1 MNDQL
6 ASNLFESAPE
16 SIMGQQNIT
25 AETVETEAS
34 SSGLEFRTIDGSD
47 NNATNTGI
55 TGEQLL
61 RLFTNAFEDGFN
73 TPRGGD
79 FPSPFDPSSPPSSL
93 PNPRTISNT
102 IAAQAESVP
111 NFLGASDW
119 LWQWAQFIDHDLD
132 LNESTADNPGAFT
145 PIVVPSGDPT
155 FPDGTFLPF
164 ERVGATEGTGTDPDN
179 PRQTDNLITAFIDAS
194 SVYGSDE
201 ERGDFLRSFT
211 NGQLKIS
218 ETNNGEVLL
227 PENPGEETG
236 ERQENATGGTLGEF
250 QYVAGDIRANEQI
263 GLTAVHTLFVRE
275 HNRLAADLLERLEA
289 GEAALVE
296 KFDQFVATSEET
308 DADALQDEF
317 IYQAARKVVGAKIQ
331 QITYDE
337 FLPLLIGE
345 GTIAEYDGYQPD
357 VLASI
362 STEFANA
369 AYRLGH
375 TLLSDQIQRLST
387 NGLTEIALG
396 DAFFIAEQI
405 QDEGVDSTLRGLILQ
420 AAQESDNLVVDG
432 VRNFLFEAGTGGLDL
447 ASVNIA
453 RGRDTGL
460 PGYVEVYNA
469 LFGVSINSFDD
480 LGSAGLGLIADDVV
494 ALFEAVYESVD
505 QIDLWIAGIS
515 EQPADHGGLL
525 GPTFSAIVAE
535 QFARTR
541 DGDRFFY
548 LNELEDIQLLDPD
561 FANTSLSEVL
571 RSNTDDGYLIQENAF
586 DVPYE
591 TSIFGDE
598 LNNRL
603 SGTNANDLID
613 GKEGRDFIIGR
624 RGDDILLG
632 DAGNDVLIGSQG
644 NDTVLG
650 GLGRDR
656 ILGSHGNDVLLGG
669 DQNDIISGG
678 SGSDTVLGGNG
689 DDRLLGI
696 RGNDLI
702 LGNAGNDLLV
712 GGGGADSLEG
722 GAGSDTLRGGAASD
736 TFIFG
741 DDLFNDGVS
750 DTDTIW
756 GFQRFDSFDFTE
768 YSGSID
774 FDRVSRRRLEIE
786 LNDGEDIINVFGSRA
801 SLNAAQ
807 IQLAELLA

>member
-1 MNDQL
+1 MTDIF
-6 ASNLFESAPE
+6 SSDLFDSAPK
-16 SIMGQQNIT
+16 SIMGQSNLS
-25 AETVETEAS
+25 AETVEVEEA
-34 SSGLEFRTIDGSD
+34 SSGLEFRSINGSD
-47 NNATNTGI
+47 NNDTNTGV

-61 RLFTNAFEDGFN
+61 RLFTNAFEDGIS

-79 FPSPFDPSSPPSSL
+79 FPNPFDPSSPPSSL

-102 IAAQAESVP
+102 IAAQSESVS
-111 NFLGASDW
+111 NFLNASDW
-119 LWQWAQFIDHDLD
+119 IWQWAQFIDHDLD
-132 LNESTADNPGAFT
+132 LNESTADNPGEFT
-145 PIVVPSGDPT
+145 PIVVPNGDPT
-155 FPDGTFLPF
+155 FSDGTFLPF
-164 ERVGATEGTGTDPDN
+164 LRVGASEGTGINN
-179 PRQTDNLITAFIDAS
+179 PRQADNLITSFIDAS

-201 ERGDFLRSFT
+201 ERGDFLRSFA
-211 NGQLKIS
+211 NGQLKFS

-227 PENPGEETG
+227 PENPDEGTG
-236 ERQENATGGTLGEF
+236 ERQENATGGTLGDF

-275 HNRLAADLLERLEA
+275 HNRLAADLLDRLEA

-296 KFDQFVATSEET
+296 KFEQFTETSDET
-308 DADALQDEF
+308 DSDALQDEF

-345 GTIAEYDGYQPD
+345 GTTAEYDGYKSD

-369 AYRLGH
+369 AYRVGH

-387 NGLTEIALG
+387 NGLSEIALG
-396 DAFFIAEQI
+396 DAFFIPEQI
-405 QDEGVDSTLRGLILQ
+405 KDEGVDSTLRGLILQ
-420 AAQESDNLVVDG
+420 ASQEADNLVIDG

-460 PGYVEVYNA
+460 PGYVEVYEA
-469 LFGVSINSFDD
+469 LFGTSIDSFDD
-480 LGSAGLGLIADDVV
+480 LGSSGLGLIADDVV
-494 ALFEAVYESVD
+494 ALFEEAYETVD

-515 EQPADHGGLL
+515 EQADDHGGLL
-525 GPTFSAIVAE
+525 GPTFSAIIAE

-541 DGDRFFY
+541 DSDRFFY

-571 RSNTDDGYLIQENAF
+571 RGNTEEGYLIQDNAF

-591 TSIFGDE
+591 NSVVGNE
-598 LNNRL
+598 SNNIL
-603 SGTNANDLID
+603 LGTNVADLID

-632 DAGNDVLIGSQG
+632 DAGNDVLMGGQG

-650 GLGRDR
+650 GLGQDR
-656 ILGSHGNDVLLGG
+656 ILGSLGNDVLLGG
-669 DQNDIISGG
+669 DDKDIISGG
-678 SGSDTVLGGNG
+678 SGNDTVSGGNG
-689 DDRLLGI
+689 NDRLLGI

-702 LGNAGNDLLV
+702 LGNAGNDLLA

-722 GAGSDTLRGGAASD
+722 GVGSDTLRGGAASD
-736 TFIFG
+736 TFIFS
-741 DDLFNDGVS
+741 DDILNDGVS

-774 FDRVSRRRLEIE
+774 FNRVSRRLLEIE
-786 LNDGEDIINVFGSRA
+786 LNGGEDTINIFGSRA
-801 SLNAAQ
+801 GLNAAQ
-807 IQLAELLA
+807 TQLSERA